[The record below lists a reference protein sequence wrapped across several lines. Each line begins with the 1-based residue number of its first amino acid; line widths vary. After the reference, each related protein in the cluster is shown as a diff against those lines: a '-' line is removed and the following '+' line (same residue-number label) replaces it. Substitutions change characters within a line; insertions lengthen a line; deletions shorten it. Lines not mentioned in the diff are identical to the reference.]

1 MKLKIKHLSYYLP
14 SIIQLFLPKYG
25 RIITMRSCYCDGN
38 GNLHII
44 DYNEGDYDLSRQ
56 DLKLILHPISDL
68 TKEIEVNG
76 EKFVP
81 IFKIFEIEYKGTHH
95 VENIR
100 DMYFSKS
107 PTLLCSSHV
116 GTASRSSINMRNLLL
131 NNYWKIEKL
140 LEWHFDIYGLID
152 NGLAVDINN
161 VKFFVFT

>member
-68 TKEIEVNG
+68 TKEIEDLHKSLDKDN
-76 EKFVP
+76 ESLSYD
-81 IFKIFEIEYKGTHH
+81 EYKVKAGDNAHD
-95 VENIR
+95 IIPL
-100 DMYFSKS
+100 D
-107 PTLLCSSHV
+107 PDTLEDNWVLV
-116 GTASRSSINMRNLLL
+116 MEKNEDTDAS
-131 NNYWKIEKL
+131 
-140 LEWHFDIYGLID
+140 LEY
-152 NGLAVDINN
+152 VM
-161 VKFFVFT
+161 K